1 MEYFL
6 KNKKIITRVVGAL
19 MLLIGF
25 VVHFW
30 AMPKPVMTQSDIA
43 AANVARMEKSVAR
56 SSSHSASSKKHLPSN
71 TPKFME
77 KFKDAKEKQMQF
89 LSIFAMI
96 FGIGFLA
103 YSFIKR
109 D

>member
-1 MEYFL
+1 
-6 KNKKIITRVVGAL
+6 

-25 VVHFW
+25 VVNFW
-30 AMPKPVMTQSDIA
+30 AMPKPVMTRSDIA
-43 AANVARMEKSVAR
+43 AANVARMERSVAR
-56 SSSHSASSKKHLPSN
+56 SSNHSSSSKKSPSSK

-96 FGIGFLA
+96 FGVCFLG
-103 YSFIKR
+103 YSFIKK